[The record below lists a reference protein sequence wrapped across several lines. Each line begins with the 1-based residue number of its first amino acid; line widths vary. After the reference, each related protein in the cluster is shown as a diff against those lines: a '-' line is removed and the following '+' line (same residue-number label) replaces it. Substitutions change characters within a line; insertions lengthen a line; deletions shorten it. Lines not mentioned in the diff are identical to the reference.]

1 MADEMM
7 TGYLAGQADNNNCN
21 GGGMWGGDGSWIF
34 AFLIIALIFGGNGFG
49 WGNNGA
55 NGGALQG
62 LSPALTCAKASTS
75 MALITPFVVCRAASA
90 MDSMP

>member
-49 WGNNGA
+49 FT
-55 NGGALQG
+55 GGYHPRRPVRIL
-62 LSPALTCAKASTS
+62 
-75 MALITPFVVCRAASA
+75 
-90 MDSMP
+90 